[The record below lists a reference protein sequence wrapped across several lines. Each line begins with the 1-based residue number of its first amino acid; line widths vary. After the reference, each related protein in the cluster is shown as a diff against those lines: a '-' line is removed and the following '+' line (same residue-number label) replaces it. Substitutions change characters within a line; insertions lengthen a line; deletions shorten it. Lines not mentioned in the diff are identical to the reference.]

1 MWKLPVS
8 ERLSRW
14 RDFRKQ
20 LNELSLESAILETE
34 QFWRTCPFIP
44 YYLDSD
50 SPKTWPNP
58 WQLLEENFYCDL
70 AKTLGIVYTLSLTEH
85 RHNTTF
91 EIRIYY
97 DPISRVTY
105 NLAWINQGK
114 YVLNFVDGEI
124 VNNTSIDK
132 KLKLRHRWTA
142 GDLNLEQY

>member
-1 MWKLPVS
+1 MWKLPAS

-44 YYLDSD
+44 YYLEPN

-70 AKTLGIVYTLSLTEH
+70 AKTLGIVYTLFLTEH
-85 RHNTTF
+85 KHNIF

-114 YVLNFVDGEI
+114 YVINFVDGEI

-142 GDLNLEQY
+142 GDMNLEQY